1 LDNPTCFTNPFQ
13 FEITFECLQ
22 ELDDDLE
29 WKVLYV
35 GSAQDA
41 SRDQILDEILVGPV
55 PVGTNK
61 FVLQADAPDPT
72 KLAPEDLLG
81 VTVVLVTC
89 SYREREFVRVGY
101 YVNNEY
107 HNPAAPP
114 PVPPTNDDGSSPS
127 GADLTPPPPP
137 PPLPNPIPLEHI
149 QRQILADKPRVTK
162 FPISWGD
169 VEETIMTEN
178 NNNND
183 GGPPYPPI
191 PGDNGSHHA
200 MDAAASSAAAVAG
213 LTSTTMTPN
222 TVTPPGIAGQ
232 NITHNTFNGASPSM
246 MMAGG
251 LAAPPPSSSSSLAH
265 HHDSSGIVSMQEESN
280 MSHSYF
286 GMQAMAE

>member
-55 PVGTNK
+55 PVGVNK
-61 FVLQADAPDPT
+61 FVLQADAPDST

-89 SYREREFVRVGY
+89 SYKEREFVRVGY

-107 HNPAAPP
+107 HNPDAPP
-114 PVPPTNDDGSSPS
+114 PPPPPTDGSE
-127 GADLTPPPPP
+127 PPPP
-137 PPLPNPIPLEHI
+137 PPLPNPVPLEHI

-169 VEETIMTEN
+169 EATNPNTAIHNTMTTA
-178 NNNND
+178 
-183 GGPPYPPI
+183 
-191 PGDNGSHHA
+191 NGA
-200 MDAAASSAAAVAG
+200 MNPNAAAMMDTTTVAGAAASGSG
-213 LTSTTMTPN
+213 PSSTA
-222 TVTPPGIAGQ
+222 TVTPPGM
-232 NITHNTFNGASPSM
+232 T
-246 MMAGG
+246 
-251 LAAPPPSSSSSLAH
+251 SLAH
-265 HHDSSGIVSMQEESN
+265 NHHFDSGVVFMQEESN
-280 MSHSYF
+280 MDHSHF
-286 GMQAMAE
+286 GVQAMTE

>member
-1 LDNPTCFTNPFQ
+1 MTISLLLYNCTLLTLLRSVALVFTISIASLQVVLDNPTSFTNPFQ

-55 PVGTNK
+55 PVGVNK
-61 FVLQADAPDPT
+61 FVLQADAPDPS

-89 SYREREFVRVGY
+89 SYKEREFVRVGY

-107 HNPAAPP
+107 HNPDAPP
-114 PVPPTNDDGSSPS
+114 LPPPPTDGSE
-127 GADLTPPPPP
+127 PPPP
-137 PPLPNPIPLEHI
+137 PPLPNPVPLEHI

-169 VEETIMTEN
+169 EATASN
-178 NNNND
+178 NNTTTNINNNHTNVAQSPAA
-183 GGPPYPPI
+183 G
-191 PGDNGSHHA
+191 NM
-200 MDAAASSAAAVAG
+200 MDAAMATGAPAGAGGGGAV
-213 LTSTTMTPN
+213 S
-222 TVTPPGIAGQ
+222 TVTPPA
-232 NITHNTFNGASPSM
+232 ASTQ
-246 MMAGG
+246 
-251 LAAPPPSSSSSLAH
+251 
-265 HHDSSGIVSMQEESN
+265 DSSGVVFMQEESN
-280 MSHSYF
+280 MDHPHFAGGS
-286 GMQAMAE
+286 GAGGGGVQAMTE